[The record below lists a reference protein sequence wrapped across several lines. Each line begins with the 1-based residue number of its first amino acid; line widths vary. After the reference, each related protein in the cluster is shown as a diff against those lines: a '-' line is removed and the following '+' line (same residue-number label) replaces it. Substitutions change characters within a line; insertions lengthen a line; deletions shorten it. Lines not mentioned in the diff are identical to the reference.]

1 MTEPRL
7 IQSTYTGQTEPVES
21 NGAAD
26 TDDFLARERAALGDD
41 ANQFA
46 TPQDQAAVAEN
57 VDTGNDLLGGAESTP
72 GQQAAPEEVAGF
84 ESSFPA
90 VDTNEVQNEVCMCRT
105 LSICGTRYA
114 DGIASYS
121 KSPLVVRL
129 QVLDQLAFQVTESQ
143 RRSRSL

>member
-1 MTEPRL
+1 MCP
-7 IQSTYTGQTEPVES
+7 GQTEPVDR

-57 VDTGNDLLGGAESTP
+57 VDTGNDLLGGAESAP

-90 VDTNEVQNEVCMCRT
+90 VDANEVQNEVCTAAPYLFAAPGMLMELLRT
-105 LSICGTRYA
+105 ASRPWWYDYRYWTNWLFKLPRA
-114 DGIASYS
+114 RGGAG
-121 KSPLVVRL
+121 
-129 QVLDQLAFQVTESQ
+129 AC
-143 RRSRSL
+143 